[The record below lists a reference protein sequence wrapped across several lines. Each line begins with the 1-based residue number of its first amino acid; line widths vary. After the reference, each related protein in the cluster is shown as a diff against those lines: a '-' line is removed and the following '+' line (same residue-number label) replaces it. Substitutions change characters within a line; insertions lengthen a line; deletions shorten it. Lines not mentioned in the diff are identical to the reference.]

1 MACPSGQTMFRTEGG
16 ISTSFVTWSVD
27 LAGATARWPS
37 GSAGSK
43 EVRPVLWEPPT
54 THAIGAGCSC
64 SFVSVTR
71 LTGMQVHVTEKN
83 TYDVNSLKIN
93 IYIYTVHVYA
103 LSQRH
108 MSHAH
113 IQIKRMVVPSPT
125 EKSRWL
131 RPRWATWS
139 IVRCAAAR
147 GRTRPGVKAD
157 HLGHGAPVRIVYT
170 SGSSG
175 KIRSKCREVL
185 S

>member
-93 IYIYTVHVYA
+93 IYIYIHCTCICTFTEAHVTCTHTDQTYGGSISDRKKQVAQASVGHMVHRPLRSCPGKDA
-103 LSQRH
+103 
-108 MSHAH
+108 AWC
-113 IQIKRMVVPSPT
+113 
-125 EKSRWL
+125 ESR
-131 RPRWATWS
+131 PFGAWS
-139 IVRCAAAR
+139 TCKNRIYIRIIR
-147 GRTRPGVKAD
+147 ENQVK
-157 HLGHGAPVRIVYT
+157 V
-170 SGSSG
+170 S
-175 KIRSKCREVL
+175 
-185 S
+185 